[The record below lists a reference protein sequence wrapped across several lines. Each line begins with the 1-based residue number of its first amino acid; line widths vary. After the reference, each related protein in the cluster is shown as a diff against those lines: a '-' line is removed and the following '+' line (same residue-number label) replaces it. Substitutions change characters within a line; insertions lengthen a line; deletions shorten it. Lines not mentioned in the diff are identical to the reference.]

1 MNLSL
6 IHIFASA
13 WAALTWT
20 GVPGGLRILCAILMG
35 FVFGGLWA
43 LIAALFK
50 AKLGI
55 SEIIVTIMLNYIA
68 INFLGIAVRTFLM
81 DPAGS
86 IPQSPKLL
94 SLIHIF
100 FQWACLP
107 ACTALLLYCRFERKV
122 LQ

>member
-1 MNLSL
+1 
-6 IHIFASA
+6 
-13 WAALTWT
+13 
-20 GVPGGLRILCAILMG
+20 MG

-43 LIAALFK
+43 LIAAMFK

-86 IPQSPKLL
+86 IPQSPKLGPFCHPL
-94 SLIHIF
+94 PVLKAHQASRGLYHCR
-100 FQWACLP
+100 AHGVSCLVY
-107 ACTALLLYCRFERKV
+107 TGKDNGGI
-122 LQ
+122 